1 MQRWK
6 LLPLIGVL
14 VVTGRAAD
22 LPASSPAH
30 PNVLLI
36 VSDDHAWTDYGFM
49 GHPHLRTP
57 HLDRLAREGLRF
69 RRGYV
74 TASLCCP
81 SLASIITGRFPHQ
94 HRVTSNDPPLPADVP
109 RGQAYQTAAFREGR
123 ERMNRFLESVPTL
136 PRVLGGHGYRSLQ
149 TGKWWQ
155 GHYARGGFTDGM
167 TVGDEARGGR
177 HGDAGLRI
185 GRETL
190 EPIYAFIAETRRA
203 NQPFFIWYA
212 PLMPHDPHTPP
223 ERLLAR
229 YRDIAPSLAVARYW
243 AMVEWFDET
252 CGELRAHLE
261 REGLADNT
269 LIAYIADNGW
279 ITDPVTGQYAP
290 KSKQSPYDGGL
301 RTPILLHWP
310 GRIAAGEST
319 KLASSVDL
327 MPTLLR
333 ACGVAPPP
341 GLPGLD
347 LRDATAVARRE
358 AIFGACFTHDAVDLD
373 EPVRNLRWRWCVA
386 GDWKLILPSPLN
398 EPTGGAEL
406 YDLVTD
412 PFETR
417 NLAAKHPDRLT
428 SLARRLDAWWP
439 ARLESEP

>member
-1 MQRWK
+1 MHLWK

-14 VVTGRAAD
+14 AVAGRPAD
-22 LPASSPAH
+22 PPAPSPAR

-57 HLDRLAREGLRF
+57 HLDRLARESLCF
-69 RRGYV
+69 PRGYV

-109 RGQAYQTAAFREGR
+109 RGQAYRTAAFREGR
-123 ERMNRFLESVPTL
+123 ERMNRFLEAVPTL
-136 PRVLGGHGYRSLQ
+136 PRVLGTHGYRSLQ

-167 TVGDEARGGR
+167 TVGDEDRGGR

-190 EPIYAFIAETRRA
+190 EPIYEFIAAARQA

-212 PLMPHDPHTPP
+212 PLLPHDPHNPP

-229 YRDIAPSLAVARYW
+229 YRDLAPSLPVARYW

-261 REGLADNT
+261 REGLAENT
-269 LIAYIADNGW
+269 LIAYVADNGW
-279 ITDPVTGQYAP
+279 ITDPVTGRYAP
-290 KSKQSPYDGGL
+290 KSKQSSYDGGL

-310 GRIAAGEST
+310 GRITAGQST
-319 KLASSVDL
+319 ALASSVDL

-333 ACGVAPPP
+333 AGGLEPPP
-341 GLPGLD
+341 GLSGLD
-347 LRDATAVARRE
+347 LLDAAAVAQRDAV
-358 AIFGACFTHDAVDLD
+358 FGACFTHDAVDLE
-373 EPVRNLRWRWCVA
+373 EPGRSLRWRWCVA
-386 GDWKLILPSPLN
+386 GDWKLILPSALN
-398 EPTGGAEL
+398 EPTGVAEL
-406 YDLVTD
+406 YHLAAD

-417 NLAAKHPDRLT
+417 NLAAEHPDRLT
-428 SLARRLDAWWP
+428 SLTRRLDAWWP
-439 ARLESEP
+439 ARLDSKP